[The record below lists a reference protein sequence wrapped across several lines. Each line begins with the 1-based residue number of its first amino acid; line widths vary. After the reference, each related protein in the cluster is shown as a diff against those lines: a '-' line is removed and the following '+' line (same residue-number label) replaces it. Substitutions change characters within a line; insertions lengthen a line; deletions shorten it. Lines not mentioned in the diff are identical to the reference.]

1 MKARRLDCPLIFHR
15 NGKPIGSF
23 RKRWKAACEAAGVA
37 GRIPYDLRRTAIRDM
52 VRAGVS
58 QNVAMQ
64 ISGHKTA
71 SVFRRYDIVDVDDL
85 REAMKKRD
93 AYLSALPTERKV
105 VDIEEARAA
114 GEKNL

>member
-1 MKARRLDCPLIFHR
+1 MWWRWDFRPVRIF
-15 NGKPIGSF
+15 GQDAIGDF
-23 RKRWKAACEAAGVA
+23 RKTWKAACKAAGLE

-64 ISGHKTA
+64 ISGHRTA
-71 SVFRRYDIVDVDDL
+71 AVFRRYDIVDADDL
-85 REAMKKRD
+85 RDAMRKRD
-93 AYLSALPTERKV
+93 AYLSALPAERKV
-105 VDIEEARAA
+105 VNIEEARAS

>member
-1 MKARRLDCPLIFHR
+1 
-15 NGKPIGSF
+15 
-23 RKRWKAACEAAGVA
+23 
-37 GRIPYDLRRTAIRDM
+37 M

-71 SVFRRYDIVDVDDL
+71 SVFRRYDIVDAEDL
-85 REAMKKRD
+85 RDAMKKRD
-93 AYLSALPTERKV
+93 AYLSALPAERKV
-105 VDIEEARAA
+105 ANIAEARKA